1 MSLPDSPAYP
11 DAAELAK
18 TWQTQ
23 VETDL
28 KGADFQKR
36 LVTQTYEG
44 IAIAPLYNPLPGES
58 KADVGGMPGSFP
70 HTRGDEALSTSRT
83 GWEIQ
88 QTYDLSA
95 PKLNQA
101 ILKDL
106 SKGVSSVHLVA
117 SGDPS
122 SLDNTK
128 AALEGVHLNMAS
140 VYLSGGAHAEQSA
153 QVLAGL
159 LKPHAQD
166 ATGSFMQDPIGAFAQ
181 GYPMPGC
188 AEEAVKQLGQLAK
201 SNQTEFPKMR
211 TVSVS
216 TEPYHGAGASDAHC
230 LAYAI
235 ASGLSY
241 LRTMEAEGLTI
252 DQAASQIG
260 FHLAL
265 DARFFAGI
273 AAIRALRTLWS
284 KITQACGASSGA
296 WVRVHPAKRILTKR
310 DPWVN
315 QLRNTA
321 TTFAGSV
328 AGANA
333 ITTLPWDATLR
344 QADDFGRRVARNT
357 QLVLEKESHLSRVID
372 PAGGSYFI
380 EELTA
385 QLCEKAWTI
394 FQSIEEQGGMI
405 AALRSGA
412 VQSDIDTVYK
422 KRAAALAKRKQA
434 ITGVN
439 QFPNLDE
446 EALEPFVQA
455 APVVNVANAEVIAA
469 LPIRPDAEAFEQLRD
484 ASDAYHSR
492 HGKRPSLFLAN
503 LGTIA
508 QHTGRAT
515 FSANLFACGGVE
527 SVPGTGSLVAQD
539 LAKAFTDSGATVAV
553 ICGSDALYEEH
564 GAGVASAL
572 RDAGAQWIVLAGR
585 PGKNETVLREAGVQ
599 DFIYLGCDALESL
612 ARVWKQ
618 WEAAS

>member
-11 DAAELAK
+11 DAQELAQ

-23 VETDL
+23 VEADL
-28 KGADFQKR
+28 KGADFKKR
-36 LVTQTYEG
+36 LVTQTYDG
-44 IAIAPLYNPLPGES
+44 IAIAPLYNPLPSE
-58 KADVGGMPGSFP
+58 AVDDVGGMPGSFP
-70 HTRGDEALSTSRT
+70 HTRGDDALSTSRS

-88 QTYDLSA
+88 QTYDLCA
-95 PKLNQA
+95 PKLNDA

-106 SKGVSSVHLVA
+106 SKGVSSVHLLA
-117 SGDPS
+117 GEDAT
-122 SLDNTK
+122 SLDNTQ

-140 VYLSGGAHAEQSA
+140 VYLSGGQYAEQSA
-153 QVLAGL
+153 KVLASL
-159 LKPHAQD
+159 LKAHSED
-166 ATGSFMQDPIGAFAQ
+166 ATGSFMQDPIGSFAQ
-181 GYPMPGC
+181 GYPITGS
-188 AEEAVKQLGQLAK
+188 AEQALARLGQLAK
-201 SNQTEFPKMR
+201 SNKSDFPKMR

-216 TEPYHGAGASDAHC
+216 TEPYHAAGASDAQC

-235 ASGLSY
+235 SSALSY
-241 LRTMEAEGLTI
+241 MRAMEAEGLTL
-252 DQAASQIG
+252 DEASSQIG
-260 FHLAL
+260 FHIAL

-284 KITQACGASSGA
+284 KITKACGTASGA
-296 WVRVHPAKRILTKR
+296 WIRVHPAKRILTKR

-333 ITTLPWDATLR
+333 ITTLPWDTTLR
-344 QADDFGRRVARNT
+344 QADHFGRRVARNT
-357 QLVLEKESHLSRVID
+357 QLVLDKESHLSRVID

-380 EELTA
+380 EELTS
-385 QLCEKAWTI
+385 QLCEKAWSV
-394 FQSIEEQGGMI
+394 FQSVEEQGGI
-405 AALRSGA
+405 VAALRSGMI
-412 VQSDIDTVYK
+412 QTDIDAVYE
-422 KRAAALAKRKQA
+422 KRAAAVAKRKQA

-446 EALEPFVQA
+446 AALEILPEA
-455 APVVNVANAEVIAA
+455 APRTEVAGSEVIKA
-469 LPIRPDAEAFEQLRD
+469 LPIRPDAQAFEQFRD
-484 ASDAYHSR
+484 LSDGFLNT
-492 HGKRPSLFLAN
+492 HGKRPALFSAN

-527 SVPGTGSLVAQD
+527 SIVGVGSVVTQELVE
-539 LAKAFTDSGATVAV
+539 AFKQANTPAAV

-564 GAGVASAL
+564 AGQLASAL
-572 RDAGAQWIVLAGR
+572 RDAGAKWIVLAGR
-585 PGKNETVLREAGVQ
+585 PGKNEAALREAGVQ

>member
-11 DAAELAK
+11 AAKELAQ

-23 VETDL
+23 VEADL
-28 KGADFQKR
+28 KGADFTKR
-36 LVTQTYEG
+36 LVTQTYDG
-44 IAIAPLYNPLPGES
+44 IAIAPLYNPLPGDTVE
-58 KADVGGMPGSFP
+58 DVGGMPGTFP
-70 HTRGDEALSTSRT
+70 HTRGDEPLSTSRT

-88 QTYDLSA
+88 QTYALNT
-95 PKLNQA
+95 PKLNDA
-101 ILKDL
+101 ILRDL
-106 SKGVSSVHLVA
+106 GKGVSSVHLVA
-117 SGDPS
+117 TDDAS
-122 SLDNTK
+122 SLDNTE

-140 VYLSGGAHAEQSA
+140 VYLSGGRHAEQSSKA
-153 QVLAGL
+153 LSKILRA
-159 LKPHAQD
+159 HAQD
-166 ATGSFMQDPIGAFAQ
+166 ATGSFMQDPIGGFAQ
-181 GYPMPGC
+181 GHPMAGS
-188 AEEAVKQLGQLAK
+188 AEEALARLGQLSK
-201 SNQTEFPKMR
+201 MNQSEFPKMR

-216 TEPYHGAGASDAHC
+216 TEPYHAAGASDAQC

-241 LRTMEAEGLTI
+241 LRAMETEGLNI
-252 DQAASQIG
+252 SEAASQIG

-273 AAIRALRTLWS
+273 STIRALRTLWS
-284 KITQACGASSGA
+284 KITDACGTAAGA
-296 WVRVHPAKRILTKR
+296 WIRVHPARRILTKR

-333 ITTLPWDATLR
+333 ITTLPWDSTLR
-344 QADDFGRRVARNT
+344 PADDFGRRVARNT
-357 QLVLEKESHLSRVID
+357 QLVLEKESHLNRVID

-385 QLCEKAWTI
+385 QLCEKAWSI
-394 FQSIEEQGGMI
+394 FQSVEAQGGMI
-405 AALRSGA
+405 AALRNGA
-412 VQSDIDTVYK
+412 IQSDIEAVYK
-422 KRAAALAKRKQA
+422 ARSASLAKRKQA

-446 EALEPFVQA
+446 
-455 APVVNVANAEVIAA
+455 AA
-469 LPIRPDAEAFEQLRD
+469 LDPLPEMQPPAATPGSETIVALPVRPDAQAFEELRD
-484 ASDAYHSR
+484 LSDAFMAR
-492 HGKRPSLFLAN
+492 QGKRPALFSAN

-527 SVPGTGSLVAQD
+527 SIAGVGSVSPEELVTAYKQSGTS
-539 LAKAFTDSGATVAV
+539 VAV
-553 ICGSDALYEEH
+553 ICGSDALYEQH
-564 GAGVASAL
+564 ATQVASAL
-572 RDAGAQWIVLAGR
+572 RDAGAKWIVLAGR
-585 PGKNETVLREAGVQ
+585 PGKSEADLREAGVQ
-599 DFIYLGCDALESL
+599 DFIYMGCNALDAL

-618 WEAAS
+618 WEAVS